1 MNNVL
6 ELVKKVRDEEGVA
19 QRVIA
24 REAGVNEGSV
34 SSLLKHGKCPGDMEG
49 IVKKLDRWLANRNK
63 QVRARTA
70 LASPGFLEL
79 PTAKRIMNLM
89 TIAQSLSSWS
99 MVYEGA
105 GVGKTK
111 AAEEY
116 QRNNPNVWI
125 ITASPFCKTSAFVI
139 GELADQLG
147 IRGSRNT
154 IANLT
159 KAISKELNDRNGL
172 VIIDEAQY
180 LSDDTL
186 NGIRILIEGKAG
198 GMLLGNDVVR
208 TRMTATRSK
217 VNMKAFWSRVIS
229 PALIKHPQPE
239 DIEMFVRAWGIDD
252 KSIIKFAKD
261 ITPQTEGQL
270 RSLDNILKLA
280 SSTAKVRDEV
290 LEVRHVER
298 AHRNLTENLRG

>member
-1 MNNVL
+1 MSDII
-6 ELVKKVRDEEGVA
+6 ERVKKVRDKHKLTQA
-19 QRVIA
+19 TIS
-24 REAGVNEGSV
+24 RESGVNQGSL
-34 SSLLKHGKCPGDMEG
+34 SSLLVHGRCPGDTRKYLTLLEN
-49 IVKKLDRWLANRNK
+49 WLKSRESQQATR
-63 QVRARTA
+63 VR

-89 TIAQSLSSWS
+89 EIAQSLSSWS
-99 MVYEGA
+99 MVYEGS
-105 GVGKTK
+105 GVGKT
-111 AAEEY
+111 AAAKEY
-116 QRNNPNVWI
+116 QRTHNNVWI
-125 ITASPFCKTSAFVI
+125 ITASPFCKTSAFVV
-139 GELADQLG
+139 GELAEQLG
-147 IRGSRNT
+147 IRGRNT
-154 IANLT
+154 IASHT
-159 KAISKELNDRNGL
+159 KAIGKALTDRNGL

-229 PALIKHPQPE
+229 PALIKHPVPD
-239 DIEMFVRAWGIDD
+239 DIEMFVKAWGIEDAD
-252 KSIIKFAKD
+252 ILRYAQR

-280 SSTAKVRDEV
+280 SSRAMLLDEPLNV
-290 LEVRHVER
+290 THVER
-298 AHRNLTENLRG
+298 AHRKLAENLRG

>member
-1 MNNVL
+1 MNDVIERVKLARL
-6 ELVKKVRDEEGVA
+6 EHGLT
-19 QRVIA
+19 QRAIA
-24 REAGVNEGSV
+24 RESGVNEGSL
-34 SSLLKHGKCPGDMEG
+34 SALLKHGTCAGDKQSYL
-49 IVKKLDRWLANRNK
+49 KKLEMWLNNRDH
-63 QVRARTA
+63 QQETRST
-70 LASPGFLEL
+70 LASPAFLEL

-89 TIAQSLSSWS
+89 SIAQNLSSWS

-116 QRNNPNVWI
+116 QRTHNNVWI
-125 ITASPFCKTSAFVI
+125 VTASPFCKTSAYVI
-139 GELADQLG
+139 GELAEQLG
-147 IRGSRNT
+147 VRGCRT
-154 IANLT
+154 IATQT
-159 KAISKELNDRNGL
+159 KAVAKELVGRNGL

-229 PALIKHPQPE
+229 PAMIKHPVPD
-239 DIEMFVRAWGIDD
+239 DIDMFVRAWGVTDAEILRY
-252 KSIIKFAKD
+252 AQR

-280 SSTAKVRDEV
+280 SSRALSSGEPLNVE
-290 LEVRHVER
+290 HVKR
-298 AHRNLTENLRG
+298 AHQKLAENLRG